1 MLTAKGTFM
10 KVQFLLAG
18 VALFVAAPATAQING
33 NVKGMIDAA
42 LANGNEADV
51 ATVVKIAK
59 QANPDQAN
67 DIDAMHTA
75 WLADRAAK
83 KQAELASAGMLDN
96 WKGQGEAGAY
106 LTTGNSDNSG
116 VALGLNL
123 SREGN
128 KWRHAVF
135 AAADF
140 QKSNGVKTRERYLAG
155 AKVDYKFSDRL
166 YAYGLGQWER
176 DPFLGYS
183 SRLSA
188 SGGVGYRIINEP
200 DMTLGVEAGPAW
212 RRTSYVT
219 GVDESK
225 LAGRAAL
232 DFGWQI
238 NPGLRFT
245 ENAST
250 YIESG
255 NVSTLSMTALDAKI
269 SGALTAR
276 LSYSMQHESDPLPGR
291 EKLDT
296 TSRATL
302 VYGF

>member
-1 MLTAKGTFM
+1 MKAKFLMVGIA
-10 KVQFLLAG
+10 LLAA
-18 VALFVAAPATAQING
+18 VPAHAEVNSQ
-33 NVKGMIDAA
+33 VKAMIDTAMA
-42 LANGNEADV
+42 SGNEADV
-51 ATVVKIAK
+51 ATIVKIAK
-59 QANPDQAN
+59 QANPDQAG
-67 DIDAMHTA
+67 DIDAIHTA

-123 SREGN
+123 NREGN

-140 QKSNGVKTRERYLAG
+140 QKSNGVKTRERYLVG
-155 AKVDYKFSDRL
+155 AKVDYKISERA

-188 SGGVGYRIINEP
+188 SGGVGYRVIDEP

-219 GVDESK
+219 GVDEPNSQDAPR
-225 LAGRAAL
+225 LISAGRL
-232 DFGWQI
+232 T
-238 NPGLRFT
+238 PVY
-245 ENAST
+245 ASPKMPAP
-250 YIESG
+250 IL
-255 NVSTLSMTALDAKI
+255 N
-269 SGALTAR
+269 
-276 LSYSMQHESDPLPGR
+276 
-291 EKLDT
+291 
-296 TSRATL
+296 RAMSAHCR
-302 VYGF
+302 